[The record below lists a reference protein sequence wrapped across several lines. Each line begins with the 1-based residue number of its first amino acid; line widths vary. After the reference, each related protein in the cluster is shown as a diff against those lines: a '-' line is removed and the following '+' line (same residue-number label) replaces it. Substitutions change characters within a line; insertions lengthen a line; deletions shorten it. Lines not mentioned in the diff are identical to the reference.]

1 MRRIYI
7 SGKITGD
14 DNYKKK
20 FEAAEKA
27 LLKFFDNKVDVYNP
41 AKLDL
46 GPDATWK
53 HYMRIDIQMLCS
65 CDTIYMLSD
74 WKKSR
79 GARFERKVAKKL
91 GIKIA
96 YERIVIF

>member
-20 FEAAEKA
+20 FEAATKA
-27 LLKFFDNKVDVYNP
+27 LLKFFDNKVAVFNP
-41 AKLDL
+41 AMLDL
-46 GPDATWK
+46 GSDATWEQ
-53 HYMRIDIQMLCS
+53 YMRKDIQMLCT

-74 WKKSR
+74 WKKSK
-79 GARFERKVAKKL
+79 GARFEHKVAKKL
-91 GIKIA
+91 GIEIV
-96 YERIVIF
+96 YERRRR

>member
-14 DNYKKK
+14 DNYKNK

-27 LLKFFDNKVDVYNP
+27 LLKFFDNKVDVINP

-46 GPDATWK
+46 GSYATWEQ
-53 HYMRIDIQMLCS
+53 YMRIDIQMLCS
-65 CDTIYMLSD
+65 CNTIYMLSD
-74 WKKSR
+74 WKKSK
-79 GARFERKVAKKL
+79 GARFEHKVAQKL
-91 GIKIA
+91 GIEIV
-96 YERIVIF
+96 YERRRR